1 MPCTSSQGV
10 QIPVQHN
17 KQKLPYGSLARLSL
31 QTGLSERTIREY
43 TLGCNKRPRFRT
55 AALLL
60 LGQGFGWDSIQNYM
74 LQHYDGADSIF
85 ECLPASGSGC
95 FPAIPAYDPHNSFL
109 PSFVKVSLSSCLY
122 RFFSLTQTETGKRR
136 KTIISEL
143 SESARCSPSC
153 VKKLLAGY
161 SDWRFPQ
168 THLEPPWFLLL
179 AFAKVCGCTRQD
191 FNYLLSAA
199 FPDLAMAFWIR
210 SNYAPQEGCT
220 TAAAEIE
227 KYINRCKCACRTDKG
242 LHTCNDCK
250 HCVIPEIE
258 LIVRTQQ

>member
-1 MPCTSSQGV
+1 MK
-10 QIPVQHN
+10 I
-17 KQKLPYGSLARLSL
+17 A
-31 QTGLSERTIREY
+31 E
-43 TLGCNKRPRFRT
+43 
-55 AALLL
+55 
-60 LGQGFGWDSIQNYM
+60 
-74 LQHYDGADSIF
+74 
-85 ECLPASGSGC
+85 
-95 FPAIPAYDPHNSFL
+95 
-109 PSFVKVSLSSCLY
+109 
-122 RFFSLTQTETGKRR
+122 
-136 KTIISEL
+136 
-143 SESARCSPSC
+143 